1 MKLRTIAVLLAA
13 LTLTIIMTG
22 CAQEQKSAFDKPVI
36 ETWTE
41 TVDEKQVKF
50 MTIDGIIVHETDPA
64 KQPLPPIVTP
74 GTNSCGDKAGTAPS
88 DAVVLFDGTAEA
100 MENWTNTK
108 GEKTKWIYVDG
119 AMECVKKSG
128 YIQSK
133 EKFGSCQLHIEWA
146 TPANIK
152 GSGQGRGNSGVFLM
166 GKYEVQVLNSY
177 INETDP
183 DRQAGA
189 IYKQHIPLV
198 NASRKP
204 GKWQVYDII
213 FKAPGFDESGKQL
226 MPGIITLFH
235 NGVLVQNH
243 VEIKGPTRAH
253 NEMLDI
259 TDTELP
265 LMLQDHKSKV
275 SYRNIWIRKL

>member
-1 MKLRTIAVLLAA
+1 MKSVYKFCPTNIFVSISILLCSTVTIAQQATSGKELPNV
-13 LTLTIIMTG
+13 ISPG
-22 CAQEQKSAFDKPVI
+22 QK
-36 ETWTE
+36 
-41 TVDEKQVKF
+41 
-50 MTIDGIIVHETDPA
+50 G
-64 KQPLPPIVTP
+64 TP
-74 GTNSCGDKAGTAPS
+74 PS
-88 DAVVLFDGTAEA
+88 DAIIVFSNGSLSAFESSSTSGAALWKVAGKKFVVAPGTG
-100 MENWTNTK
+100 NIQTK
-108 GEKTKWIYVDG
+108 
-119 AMECVKKSG
+119 
-128 YIQSK
+128 Q
-133 EKFGSCQLHIEWA
+133 KFGDCQLHIEWKTDPKDVKA
-146 TPANIK
+146 GK
-152 GSGQGRGNSGVFLM
+152 KGQGSSNSGIYLM